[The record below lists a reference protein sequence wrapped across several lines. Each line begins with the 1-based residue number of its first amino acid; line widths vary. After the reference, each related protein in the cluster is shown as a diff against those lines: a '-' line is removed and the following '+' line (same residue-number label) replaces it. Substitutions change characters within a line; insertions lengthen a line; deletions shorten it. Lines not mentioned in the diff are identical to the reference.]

1 MGVTFTPVFNRKGLT
16 NKSGLYSIN
25 LRVTIDRKTSYIN
38 PKLPRVQWFSC
49 MKYGGGGSPGFDS
62 YFIDTGSCW
71 SCRSERQMKEF
82 EEQRHDDFSMDWSN
96 FISNERVEEEYL
108 VEKIDRLTRLELKTL
123 YKIYELQDFS
133 LVKDSTELFPLKGN
147 TNYEKKVWSYFYTLG
162 QKGLVSLIKNQN
174 YIYGVKL
181 IPGVQNLLSNF
192 QEQKS
197 LVLDHV
203 DFKIPLLRVDEDGQM
218 KYFGSLNSNL
228 DVILKAGNMYEF
240 FATPNDDGSL
250 LLKIINVS

>member
-1 MGVTFTPVFNRKGLT
+1 M
-16 NKSGLYSIN
+16 
-25 LRVTIDRKTSYIN
+25 
-38 PKLPRVQWFSC
+38 
-49 MKYGGGGSPGFDS
+49 
-62 YFIDTGSCW
+62 
-71 SCRSERQMKEF
+71 
-82 EEQRHDDFSMDWSN
+82 
-96 FISNERVEEEYL
+96 
-108 VEKIDRLTRLELKTL
+108 
-123 YKIYELQDFS
+123 
-133 LVKDSTELFPLKGN
+133 
-147 TNYEKKVWSYFYTLG
+147 
-162 QKGLVSLIKNQN
+162 VSLIKNQN

-181 IPGVQNLLSNF
+181 IPDVQNLLSNL

-228 DVILKAGNMYEF
+228 DVVLKAGNMYEF